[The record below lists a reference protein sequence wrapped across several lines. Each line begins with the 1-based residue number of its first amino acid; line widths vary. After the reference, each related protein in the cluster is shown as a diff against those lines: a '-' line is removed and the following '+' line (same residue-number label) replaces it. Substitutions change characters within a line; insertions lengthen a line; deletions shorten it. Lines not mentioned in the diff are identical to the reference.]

1 MFHNPCNKISIYKSL
16 INLLKTID
24 KINQLINTERNYKLR
39 KRNQMLLESSKME
52 LISRLIH

>member
-24 KINQLINTERNYKLR
+24 KINQLINT
-39 KRNQMLLESSKME
+39 KRNHKLGRNQVLLESSNME